1 MIEREKIKREKKEG
15 EIRSK
20 GDNNDSVRDFVSFTP
35 AILAKND
42 KSEVRTG
49 FLCVDVCTCVY
60 TLLHFIIYSIILK
73 IQSRKLAFLE

>member
-1 MIEREKIKREKKEG
+1 MTGDRKREKKRKKREG

-20 GDNNDSVRDFVSFTP
+20 GEKNDSVRDFVSFTL
-35 AILAKND
+35 AVLAKND

-60 TLLHFIIYSIILK
+60 TLLHL
-73 IQSRKLAFLE
+73 